1 MTVKEVLV
9 YLLEYTYERKDGAYP
24 PLTSAVAGLTSGQAS
39 WKPTPERHSIWQ
51 IVRHMTHWM
60 DAGIDALAGRPHV
73 NEDLERSDW
82 AAVSGG
88 EEEWQADL
96 ARLQQGYRRFK
107 ERLQSMSEEDLAA
120 MIEPYQGMSR
130 YPTAIR
136 FIKTATHDT
145 YHIGQIRYLRAL
157 RGTR

>member
-1 MTVKEVLV
+1 MTVKEVLT

-24 PLTSAVAGLTSGQAS
+24 PLATALTGLTAGQAS

-51 IVRHMTHWM
+51 IVRHMARWM

-73 NEDLERSDW
+73 NADLERADW
-82 AAVSGG
+82 GVVSGG
-88 EEEWQADL
+88 EEEWQADV
-96 ARLQQGYRRFK
+96 ARLHGDYRRFK
-107 ERLQSMSEEDLAA
+107 ERLQAMSEEDLAA
-120 MIEPYQGMSR
+120 LIEPYRGMNR
-130 YPTAIR
+130 YPAAIR

-157 RGTR
+157 QGTR